1 MRILHTSDWH
11 VGKTLRGRSRA
22 AEHEAVFAEMAEL
35 ADRESVDL
43 VLVVGDLFDT
53 AAPTPESERI
63 VYRALLDLARGG
75 RPVVVVAGNHDN
87 PVRLGAVRP
96 LLDLGHVHVQPAL
109 APPSEGGVLDLDAGG
124 ERARIAL
131 LPFVSQRHI
140 VGADDLMRLEAG
152 EQSGRYAERVRR
164 VIGAL
169 TEGFGTDTVNLVAGH
184 LFLTGGAL
192 GGGERSAHT
201 IFDYAVSA
209 TAFPAGVHYGALGH
223 LHRSQRIEGPCP
235 LWYCGSPL
243 QLDFGET
250 ADAKAVHL
258 VDARPGAPAAVRVV
272 PLTAG
277 RRLRTI
283 EGSLAELE
291 PLAGTTGDDFLRVV
305 VRERPRPG
313 LADDVR
319 ALFAEAV
326 DVVVARQD
334 DVASAAPT
342 ARLGRSPRELF
353 AEYLAEQAAADD
365 SLLAL
370 FDELLEAAG
379 EEDEDAA

>member
-1 MRILHTSDWH
+1 MRVLHTSDWH

-22 AEHEAVFAEMAEL
+22 AEHEAVFAEMAAL

-109 APPSEGGVLDLDAGG
+109 APPDHGGVLDLDVGG

-140 VGADDLMRLEAG
+140 VDADDLMRLDAHEH
-152 EQSGRYAERVRR
+152 SGRYAERVKR
-164 VIGAL
+164 VIAAL
-169 TEGFGTDTVNLVAGH
+169 TAGFGTDTVNLVAGH
-184 LFLTGGAL
+184 LLLTGGTL
-192 GGGERSAHT
+192 GGGERAAHT

-250 ADAKAVHL
+250 ADAKAVN
-258 VDARPGAPAAVRVV
+258 VIDARPGMPAEVRVV
-272 PLTAG
+272 PLSSG

-283 EGSLAELE
+283 EGTLAELE
-291 PLAGTTGDDFLRVV
+291 PLAGTTGDDFLRIV
-305 VRERPRPG
+305 VREQPRPG

-319 ALFAEAV
+319 AMFADAV
-326 DVVVARQD
+326 DVAVARQD
-334 DVASAAPT
+334 DAERAAPT

-353 AEYLAEQAAADD
+353 AEYLTEQSASDD

-370 FDELLEAAG
+370 FDELLEVAG
-379 EEDEDAA
+379 EEGVDAA